1 MRTDGERLTL
11 CLRAGVGG
19 DTAFRYHVKG
29 RERRIL
35 LVGRGLGYAI
45 AAKADRNLLL
55 RIAELV
61 YQQTTQEG
69 AKAQILPAPGKPS

>member
-1 MRTDGERLTL
+1 VSARWGRRGHRVPLS
-11 CLRAGVGG
+11 R
-19 DTAFRYHVKG
+19 KG
-29 RERRIL
+29 RDRRIL